1 MYVTTN
7 KVASVLPIMISADRP
22 QNNLKE
28 RNRQR
33 TRTVI
38 RVISCSANFTKCPFT
53 LLTFSRFLSA
63 SPYSSDFFTPFLL
76 TLRNRASLSERTT
89 FGTQSWAMYVTC
101 SLSFLMKTKI
111 PQEDISILKRLMN
124 HRDINVLF

>member
-7 KVASVLPIMISADRP
+7 KVASVLPIMISADKP

-63 SPYSSDFFTPFLL
+63 SPYSGLFH
-76 TLRNRASLSERTT
+76 SLSIDAKESRVLVRKNN
-89 FGTQSWAMYVTC
+89 FRHAI
-101 SLSFLMKTKI
+101 LSDVRNLFALVFDEEKNPSGRYLDFKA
-111 PQEDISILKRLMN
+111 
-124 HRDINVLF
+124 INEPLRH